1 MTTRALFLGL
11 MFSLTGCS
19 VLPHGLK
26 HGLKDELPLCPDAMA
41 FAERDLHTNNGFD
54 AGKVVYRQEDGVLCR
69 GI

>member
-1 MTTRALFLGL
+1 MPSRALFLGL
-11 MFSLTGCS
+11 MFSLNGCG
-19 VLPHGLK
+19 VLP

-41 FAERDLHTNNGFD
+41 FAERDLHTNNAFD